1 MIDSS
6 HSIHIYIHPAKSC
19 FARSSSSHVLSCPV
33 RSHVQFNTN
42 DRRILCRKPS
52 LIYQSNHSSAHSEN
66 TIASRSSMLNTSKS
80 RFGRMPKT
88 SPVTINTKSNRI
100 LFSLA
105 GKSTVRSFQTIEHG
119 VATLQSSVRWTIE
132 GSMATV
138 WFIYHFL
145 NCIARLN
152 TT

>member
-100 LFSLA
+100 LLFSLA
-105 GKSTVRSFQTIEHG
+105 DEWIFSHRSAHFRLSNMVLPLSNLAYDEQLK
-119 VATLQSSVRWTIE
+119 VAWRQCDL
-132 GSMATV
+132 
-138 WFIYHFL
+138 FITF
-145 NCIARLN
+145 
-152 TT
+152 